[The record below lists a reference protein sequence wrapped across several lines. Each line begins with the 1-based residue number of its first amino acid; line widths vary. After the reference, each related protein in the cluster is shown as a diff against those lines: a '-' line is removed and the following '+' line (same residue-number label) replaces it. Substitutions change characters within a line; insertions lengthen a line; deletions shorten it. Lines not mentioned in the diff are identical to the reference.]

1 MARPTM
7 CRATANLDLADAI
20 DVPDPMDLIDLIGV
34 TDVPGAVDVM
44 AENRRREKIL
54 DEFAPPVCDAGL
66 GPTFVNLNRFQRF

>member
-20 DVPDPMDLIDLIGV
+20 DVPDLMDLIDLIGV

-44 AENRRREKIL
+44 AEKRRRKKIR
-54 DEFAPPVCDAGL
+54 DEFALPVCDEEP